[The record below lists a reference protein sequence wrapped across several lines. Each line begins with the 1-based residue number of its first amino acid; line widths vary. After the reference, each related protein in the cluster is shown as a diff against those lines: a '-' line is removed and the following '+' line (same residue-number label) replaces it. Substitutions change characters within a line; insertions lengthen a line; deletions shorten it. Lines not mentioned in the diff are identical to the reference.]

1 MAKLLRLGKKRNKSF
16 VLLSTFRNFVAEM
29 VSNMNGIKI
38 VVGDITKLEVD
49 AIVNAANRSLLG
61 GGGVDGAIHRA
72 AGPGLLEE
80 CRTLGGCQTGQS
92 KMTDAYNLPC
102 KKVIHTVGPV
112 WYGGSN
118 NERELL
124 ASCYDTAMK
133 LAEENGLKS
142 IAFSC
147 VSTGVYGFP
156 KEEAA
161 AIATRVLTEHLKNGY
176 QGEIIVCCFTENDA
190 RYYR

>member
-1 MAKLLRLGKKRNKSF
+1 
-16 VLLSTFRNFVAEM
+16 
-29 VSNMNGIKI
+29 MNGIKI
-38 VVGDITKLEVD
+38 VVGDITMLEVD
-49 AIVNAANRSLLG
+49 AIVNAANRTLLG

-72 AGPGLLEE
+72 AGPELLRE

-112 WYGGSN
+112 WYGGNN

-124 ASCYDTAMK
+124 ASCYDTAMR

-156 KEEAA
+156 KDEAA
-161 AIATRVLTEHLKNGY
+161 EIATRVLTEHLQKGY

>member
-1 MAKLLRLGKKRNKSF
+1 M
-16 VLLSTFRNFVAEM
+16 E
-29 VSNMNGIKI
+29 GIKV
-38 VVGDITKLEVD
+38 VVGDITTLKVD

-72 AGPGLLEE
+72 AGKGLLEE
-80 CRTLGGCQTGQS
+80 CRTLGGCETGQS

-112 WYGGSN
+112 WYGGGN

-124 ASCYDTAMK
+124 ASCYDTAMR
-133 LAEENGLKS
+133 LAEEHHLQS

-147 VSTGVYGFP
+147 ISTGVYGFP
-156 KEEAA
+156 KDKAA
-161 AIATRVLTEHLKNGY
+161 RIAKRVLTEHLQNGY
-176 QGEIIVCCFTENDA
+176 QGEIIVCCFTESDA
-190 RYYR
+190 KYYQL

>member
-1 MAKLLRLGKKRNKSF
+1 MD
-16 VLLSTFRNFVAEM
+16 
-29 VSNMNGIKI
+29 GIRI
-38 VVGDITKLEVD
+38 VVGDITELEVD

-72 AGPGLLEE
+72 AGPGLLKE
-80 CRTLGGCQTGQS
+80 CRTLGGCEKGQS

-102 KKVIHTVGPV
+102 KKVIHTVGPI
-112 WYGGSN
+112 WYGGNN

-133 LAEENGLKS
+133 LAEENNLRS

-147 VSTGVYGFP
+147 ISTGVYGFP
-156 KEEAA
+156 KAEAA
-161 AIATRVLTEHLKNGY
+161 VIAQRVLTEHLQNGY
-176 QGEIIVCCFTENDA
+176 EGDIIVCCFSENDA
-190 RYYR
+190 QYYRQK